1 MFMSSFRLAVWPLL
15 LLAACYTPLASAIG
29 LGEIRLHSALAEP
42 LTADIELI
50 DARGLGVDDIK
61 VRLAPSDVFARAG
74 VERPDFLAKLSF
86 VPALD
91 GSGQRIRV
99 SSTAPVNEP
108 YLNFIVEL
116 SLPGGQLLR
125 EYTLLLDPPLYQPD
139 LPALP
144 RAQPQAPAIV
154 SAPPVEPPRA
164 RVLPAVE
171 QGTRYR
177 IQPGDS
183 LWAITQRL
191 EGRAVGSHEALMA
204 DLYALNPDAFI
215 GGDRNRLRVGADLL
229 LPDGLQHATPRPTT
243 QVAAAPREA
252 DAAIPPPEH
261 TARQTPVTADRGLVD
276 VLSQLEA
283 QVLSLQAQMD
293 AQNRLLAEAQ
303 RSLAQRETSPL
314 AAESAV
320 VTAPVPREVSVERQA
335 PASPVPAP
343 AAPAMTAQPDS
354 LASPWLLALPVLFLL
369 GGLLL
374 QRRRAS
380 AAATAAIMVEAR
392 PAGVKRAEAS
402 FPDINPFQRQVPVV
416 TEMTMDEYLGHGP
429 DMPAP
434 VAAPVQPMPS
444 LDDMILSL
452 PTDLDELIGIAPAP
466 APATDAQWRERL
478 NEAIGC
484 IDRGEVNRASG
495 LLTALLDRPD
505 DDHFIDEQLA
515 RSA

>member
-1 MFMSSFRLAVWPLL
+1 MSSFRLAVWPLL

-50 DARGLGVDDIK
+50 DARGLGADDIK

-99 SSTAPVNEP
+99 SSAAPVNEP

-191 EGRAVGSHEALMA
+191 EA
-204 DLYALNPDAFI
+204 
-215 GGDRNRLRVGADLL
+215 
-229 LPDGLQHATPRPTT
+229 
-243 QVAAAPREA
+243 
-252 DAAIPPPEH
+252 
-261 TARQTPVTADRGLVD
+261 
-276 VLSQLEA
+276 VLS
-283 QVLSLQAQMD
+283 
-293 AQNRLLAEAQ
+293 
-303 RSLAQRETSPL
+303 
-314 AAESAV
+314 
-320 VTAPVPREVSVERQA
+320 
-335 PASPVPAP
+335 
-343 AAPAMTAQPDS
+343 
-354 LASPWLLALPVLFLL
+354 
-369 GGLLL
+369 
-374 QRRRAS
+374 
-380 AAATAAIMVEAR
+380 AR
-392 PAGVKRAEAS
+392 TKR
-402 FPDINPFQRQVPVV
+402 
-416 TEMTMDEYLGHGP
+416 
-429 DMPAP
+429 
-434 VAAPVQPMPS
+434 
-444 LDDMILSL
+444 
-452 PTDLDELIGIAPAP
+452 
-466 APATDAQWRERL
+466 
-478 NEAIGC
+478 
-484 IDRGEVNRASG
+484 
-495 LLTALLDRPD
+495 
-505 DDHFIDEQLA
+505 
-515 RSA
+515 

>member
-1 MFMSSFRLAVWPLL
+1 M
-15 LLAACYTPLASAIG
+15 
-29 LGEIRLHSALAEP
+29 
-42 LTADIELI
+42 
-50 DARGLGVDDIK
+50 
-61 VRLAPSDVFARAG
+61 
-74 VERPDFLAKLSF
+74 
-86 VPALD
+86 
-91 GSGQRIRV
+91 
-99 SSTAPVNEP
+99 
-108 YLNFIVEL
+108 
-116 SLPGGQLLR
+116 
-125 EYTLLLDPPLYQPD
+125 
-139 LPALP
+139 
-144 RAQPQAPAIV
+144 
-154 SAPPVEPPRA
+154 
-164 RVLPAVE
+164 
-171 QGTRYR
+171 
-177 IQPGDS
+177 
-183 LWAITQRL
+183 
-191 EGRAVGSHEALMA
+191 
-204 DLYALNPDAFI
+204 
-215 GGDRNRLRVGADLL
+215 
-229 LPDGLQHATPRPTT
+229 
-243 QVAAAPREA
+243 
-252 DAAIPPPEH
+252 
-261 TARQTPVTADRGLVD
+261 TADRGLVD

-320 VTAPVPREVSVERQA
+320 VTAPGPREVSVERQA

-343 AAPAMTAQPDS
+343 AAPAMTDQPDS

-429 DMPAP
+429 DHIPAP

-444 LDDMILSL
+444 LDDMIVSL

-495 LLTALLDRPD
+495 LLTALLDRSD
-505 DDHFIDEQLA
+505 DGRFIDEQLA